1 MPRKAIRNSKI
12 SKEEIGSMHS
22 IAEQLKGPGHT
33 KFIFGVLPPALELGR
48 GCICRGMSVPKD
60 KSSAWWCSH
69 TQGGV
74 RLTIVSIL
82 SRLGSLKMCPW
93 CLKGKLVLRR
103 QLCLLW
109 TSRIA
114 ILSGG
119 VHLVLWEVVVPAAQ
133 GNIRIRTTTRE
144 LQAHFGVQSK
154 ESVKSYRCFSWHVC
168 ISFLSV
174 EEECDKLGIYRF

>member
-22 IAEQLKGPGHT
+22 IREQLKGPGHT
-33 KFIFGVLPPALELGR
+33 KFIFGVLPQALELGR
-48 GCICRGMSVPKD
+48 GCICRGMSVTKD

-74 RLTIVSIL
+74 RLTIVSVL
-82 SRLGSLKMCPW
+82 SWLGSLKMWTW

-109 TSRIA
+109 TSQIA

-119 VHLVLWEVVVPAAQ
+119 VHFVLWEVVVPAVQ
-133 GNIRIRTTTRE
+133 GNIRIRTTRE
-144 LQAHFGVQSK
+144 LQARFGVQSK
-154 ESVKSYRCFSWHVC
+154 ESVKSYRCFSWHVSRSLAWKRSV
-168 ISFLSV
+168 IS
-174 EEECDKLGIYRF
+174 